1 MIKKITLFIICLF
14 STANIFAQA
23 TWSGGVANII
33 YTNCS
38 KCHNSN
44 GIAPF
49 ALMSYFDAVDNA
61 SNIKADVQIHKMPPW
76 PPNSAYSHLSHERV
90 LTAQQ
95 ISDIANWV
103 DNGMPRGDSL
113 VEPTAPV
120 FSSSNEIASPNLTLQ
135 IPTYNVNTMS
145 GDIYRCFVLP
155 TGLSALRYMTGLE
168 TVPGDRS
175 IVHHV
180 LIYSDSSTTPLML
193 DANDPGPGYT
203 NFGGTGSN
211 SSKLIGI
218 WVPGQ
223 GAYFTP
229 ASMGIKLPAN
239 SYIILQVH
247 YPAGITGKTDST
259 KINLQLTSQFR
270 REIAIE
276 AALNHYQLDQG
287 WLTIP
292 ANQTR
297 TYTAHYTIPYDL
309 SVLAVGPHMH
319 LIGKSI
325 RAWGITPTSDTIPF
339 IDIPQWD
346 FHWQGVYS
354 FPRVMKLPAGTVI
367 HSTAFYDNTINN
379 PENPS
384 SPPINVTLG
393 ESTTDE
399 MMLVYFAYTLYFPG
413 DENIIIDS
421 TIVTALPATAQAIVQ
436 TVQLYDAAP
445 NPANDHVSIQYFIPT
460 SGSYTLDLIGTNG
473 RLIQS
478 VENKLTA
485 VPGFYT
491 SGIDVSKLSAGIYY
505 LRLQSEGIVRTKK
518 TVVNHN

>member
-1 MIKKITLFIICLF
+1 MIKKIILFAIFL
-14 STANIFAQA
+14 SSSLNIFAQT
-23 TWSGGVANII
+23 TWSGSVANII

-49 ALMSYFDAVDNA
+49 SLMSYFDAVDNA
-61 SNIKADVQIHKMPPW
+61 SSIKSDVQTHKMPPW
-76 PPNSAYSHLSHERV
+76 PPNAAYSHLSHERV

-95 ISDIANWV
+95 ISDIADWV
-103 DNGMPRGDSL
+103 DNGTPRGDSL
-113 VEPTAPV
+113 LEPAPPV
-120 FSSSNEIASPNLTLQ
+120 FSSTDEIPSPDLTLQ
-135 IPTYNVNTMS
+135 IPTYSVNTLG

-155 TGLSALRYMTGLE
+155 TGLSALKYMTGLE

-180 LIYSDSSTTPLML
+180 LIFSDTSSTPLTL

-229 ASMGIKLPAN
+229 SSMGIKLPAN

-247 YPAGITGKTDST
+247 YPAGLTGKTDST
-259 KINLQLTSQFR
+259 RINLQLTSQFR
-270 REIAIE
+270 REIAIDP
-276 AALNHYQLDQG
+276 ALNHYQLDQG

-325 RAWGITPTSDTIPF
+325 RSWGITPASDTIPF

-346 FHWQGVYS
+346 FHWQGIYA
-354 FPRVMKLPAGTVI
+354 FPRVMKLPAGTVLQ
-367 HSTAFYDNTINN
+367 STAFYDNTVNN

-384 SPPINVTLG
+384 SPPVTVTLG
-393 ESTTDE
+393 EATTDE

-421 TIVTALPATAQAIVQ
+421 TIVTALPQSAQKIVQ
-436 TVQLYDAAP
+436 SAQLYDPSP
-445 NPANDHVSIQYFIPT
+445 NPARDHVSVQYFIPT
-460 SGSYTLDLIGTNG
+460 TGNYSLDLLGENG
-473 RLIQS
+473 QLIQS
-478 VENKLTA
+478 VEKKTNS

-491 SGIDVSKLSAGIYY
+491 SGIDVSKLSVGIYY
-505 LRLQSEGIVRTKK
+505 LRLNSEGTVRTKK
-518 TVVNHN
+518 IIVGMH